1 MKNIVLTGI
10 GGQGTVLAAKV
21 LAQAAQSKGWHVRT
35 AETIGMANV
44 AAAWFLTCVWET
56 KVSALPLRLC
66 RAAQADVLIS
76 FEPGEGA
83 RMRGVLKPKGALV
96 TASRVVQPVTA
107 SLSKAAYEANSV
119 LRALVAREGSTVIV
133 DERPILEEVGNAKC
147 LNMILLASAVA
158 TGALDLSLDEL
169 KGAVRACVKPRFA
182 EMNMRAID
190 VAYRNMH

>member
-1 MKNIVLTGI
+1 M
-10 GGQGTVLAAKV
+10 
-21 LAQAAQSKGWHVRT
+21 
-35 AETIGMANV
+35 
-44 AAAWFLTCVWET
+44 C
-56 KVSALPLRLC
+56 
-66 RAAQADVLIS
+66 
-76 FEPGEGA
+76 
-83 RMRGVLKPKGALV
+83 GVLKPEGALV

-107 SLSKAAYEANSV
+107 SLSKATYEANSV

-133 DERPILEEVGNAKC
+133 DECPILEEVGNAKC